1 MLDVFADTNS
11 CLDGVK
17 ERCIAHGGN
26 RLLMLCKNSPES
38 IRSLHLKRNSNCG
51 SSFFRADLSAGLVRG
66 GGGGGGGGG
75 AQPICSCR
83 GRLKSAELNVVRDG
97 DVVGHGAR
105 YTARAL
111 EGFGTTS
118 LFSVATRER
127 RKKTLTTYFFS
138 SHQVALKLELHPD
151 EVTTVPPPEPLFVSH
166 STKPKPRCEAD

>member
-66 GGGGGGGGG
+66 GEHSRAGVLVSRSTQKCRTERRPRWRRRRPWRPIYSASTGG
-75 AQPICSCR
+75 
-83 GRLKSAELNVVRDG
+83 VRYDLSLPPLSSLSQLANG
-97 DVVGHGAR
+97 EKNADN
-105 YTARAL
+105 L
-111 EGFGTTS
+111 LF
-118 LFSVATRER
+118 LFSSGRPQA
-127 RKKTLTTYFFS
+127 
-138 SHQVALKLELHPD
+138 
-151 EVTTVPPPEPLFVSH
+151 
-166 STKPKPRCEAD
+166 

>member
-51 SSFFRADLSAGLVRG
+51 SSFFRADLSAGLVSAMETSSAMAPDIQREHWRG
-66 GGGGGGGGG
+66 
-75 AQPICSCR
+75 S
-83 GRLKSAELNVVRDG
+83 VRPL
-97 DVVGHGAR
+97 
-105 YTARAL
+105 TS
-111 EGFGTTS
+111 TS

>member
-51 SSFFRADLSAGLVRG
+51 SSFFRGRPLCRAGS
-66 GGGGGGGGG
+66 GGG
-75 AQPICSCR
+75 AQPCR
-83 GRLKSAELNVVRDG
+83 CARVACRLKSAELNVVRDG

-118 LFSVATRER
+118 HFHLSLLCRNSRTAKKNADNLLFLFSSGRPQA
-127 RKKTLTTYFFS
+127 
-138 SHQVALKLELHPD
+138 
-151 EVTTVPPPEPLFVSH
+151 
-166 STKPKPRCEAD
+166 